1 MKYRNLGHSGL
12 QVSAIGVGC
21 MSFGDN
27 RTGTSHAAWA
37 VDEEEAE
44 RIVKTALDAGVNFF
58 DTANAYSSGTS
69 EVITGRLLGELARRD
84 DIVLAT
90 KVFQPMRKSLTAG
103 GLSRKEIMREIDQSL
118 ARLGTE
124 YVDLYQIHRWDDGTP
139 IEETMEALHDVV
151 KAGKTR
157 YIGASSMYAWQFAKA
172 QYAADLGGW
181 TRFVSMQNHYNLL
194 HRFEELEMIPQCQ
207 DQGIGVIPYSP
218 LARGKLTRDWDETTR
233 RSEVDSSLARYDED
247 GRRTIS
253 IVAEVAA
260 ERGMSRAQVA
270 LAWLLAQPGVT
281 APIVGSTSVTHL
293 QEAITAV
300 DASLSDED
308 IARLSAG
315 SPPPDPGFKSGA
327 AVLKQRRRS

>member
-207 DQGIGVIPYSP
+207 DRASASSRTALWRAESSPGTGTRPHAALRSIPP
-218 LARGKLTRDWDETTR
+218 WPDTTR
-233 RSEVDSSLARYDED
+233 
-247 GRRTIS
+247 
-253 IVAEVAA
+253 
-260 ERGMSRAQVA
+260 
-270 LAWLLAQPGVT
+270 T
-281 APIVGSTSVTHL
+281 AGG
-293 QEAITAV
+293 
-300 DASLSDED
+300 
-308 IARLSAG
+308 LSASWRRLPPSEGCLVHRWRWHG
-315 SPPPDPGFKSGA
+315 SSRSPG
-327 AVLKQRRRS
+327 